1 MIVWSYGGGTQSA
14 AIAVLILEGKLP
26 MPDIICMADTAREVQ
41 ETWDY
46 LKRVVRP
53 AGIDVK
59 IIPHSYATVDLHGGR
74 DDLLIPAFTR
84 YRMDHNENDLL
95 KPTHRSSI
103 EVGKLPTFCS
113 NEWKQ
118 RPVRRWLREQG
129 VKDCDLWLGI
139 STDEIERMKI
149 SDVKWQRN
157 VYPLIEIIPTSRH
170 QCVSLVERHGWPT
183 PPKSRCFMCPNMSPS
198 HWRTLRDKAPEDFAK
213 AVELERELQTLDADI
228 YLHKLGIPL
237 TDAVAQSDLQSD
249 MFDGCDS
256 GFCWT

>member
-46 LKRVVRP
+46 LERVVRP

-59 IIPHSYATVDLHGGR
+59 IIPHSYAYWDLYKGAAG
-74 DDLLIPAFTR
+74 DLLIPAFTR
-84 YRMDHNENDLL
+84 QSG
-95 KPTHRSSI
+95 K
-103 EVGKLPTFCS
+103 VGKMHPFCS

-129 VKDCDLWLGI
+129 VTECDLWLGI
-139 STDEIERMKI
+139 STDEVERMKV
-149 SDVKWQRN
+149 SDVQWQRN
-157 VYPLIEIIPTSRH
+157 VYPLIEIIPTSRR